1 MKKHLEEMIKEFPK
15 PLPGSLRKCSWNE
28 DIFEIHQNA
37 KQLGNEKA
45 KTFRTFVAK
54 ALVISKRARCDIQPA
69 IAFLTARVQGPSNDD
84 WIKICKLMQY
94 LKSAKDDVLT
104 LKTDGTR
111 IIKWHLYASFAV
123 Q

>member
-1 MKKHLEEMIKEFPK
+1 VRATRGKVHDYPAMNLDYSIYMKKHLEEMIKEFPK
-15 PLPGSLRKCSWNE
+15 PLPGSLRKSSWNE

-84 WIKICKLMQY
+84 
-94 LKSAKDDVLT
+94 
-104 LKTDGTR
+104 
-111 IIKWHLYASFAV
+111 
-123 Q
+123 